1 MEQYEYDELTR
12 PVNLF
17 KSNEEVQQFIKIRL
31 FVDLETHV
39 RNLENMLE
47 LCEYDECYE
56 WCALIKAEID
66 LIKQN
71 KNNLIFKQYES
82 QY

>member
-31 FVDLETHV
+31 FGDLKTHV

-47 LCEYDECYE
+47 LCEY
-56 WCALIKAEID
+56 
-66 LIKQN
+66 N
-71 KNNLIFKQYES
+71 F
-82 QY
+82 